1 MKVWSSLVWLL
12 SEPDKIPVTFK
23 ANFSEK
29 TVNKTFQLSPIS
41 CHKELHLRCCRALE
55 LNILRRSM
63 QIFKNTRG
71 HLPWSSATLEKHENL
86 TILHALKIHF
96 QRFFELSFLHLISNG
111 LKRKISTHWCRLWFC
126 YTFLC
131 SIFSK
136 GTQTFNF
143 IRPNIILKLTCK
155 VNTLIKFME
164 IWSCFSEIQQ

>member
-41 CHKELHLRCCRALE
+41 CHKELHLRCWRALE
-55 LNILRRSM
+55 LNIVPQSM
-63 QIFKNTRG
+63 QIFKNFEGTS
-71 HLPWSSATLEKHENL
+71 PMIKCNL
-86 TILHALKIHF
+86 GKTWKSHHPTCPK
-96 QRFFELSFLHLISNG
+96 
-111 LKRKISTHWCRLWFC
+111 KTHWCRLWFC

-143 IRPNIILKLTCK
+143 IKPIIILKLTCK